1 MVGNAPR
8 STQDNAAGQQGIRT
22 SEHRIR
28 VLEQQLAARL
38 TARHQRSAP
47 RNVNHQFKASFSPL
61 DQIALLITTRVG
73 TFGFFLVIFSWTVL
87 WLGWNV
93 VTPRPL
99 HFDHAPAF
107 VLWLFI
113 SNMIQLMLLP
123 LIMVGQNLL
132 GRHTELRAESDFAIN
147 QKAEQEIETILLHL
161 EWQAAILAR
170 QEQLILR
177 LLGGD
182 ATPSVAKATAY
193 PYPE

>member
-1 MVGNAPR
+1 MSGNAPK
-8 STQDNAAGQQGIRT
+8 STRDDGTGRQGIRAI
-22 SEHRIR
+22 EHRIHG
-28 VLEQQLAARL
+28 LEQQLAARL
-38 TARHQRSAP
+38 TARHQRGAA
-47 RNVNHQFKASFSPL
+47 RNTNQQFEASFSPL
-61 DQIALLITTRVG
+61 DRIALLITTRVG

-93 VTPRPL
+93 VTPRSL

-132 GRHTELRAESDFAIN
+132 GRHAELRAENDFEIN

-161 EWQAAILAR
+161 EWQAAILER

-177 LLGGD
+177 ILGRD
-182 ATPSVAKATAY
+182 VTVPTDEATAG
-193 PYPE
+193 PKTE